1 MPSVVSYQQAHFHGL
16 ADPFNSEPPKSWRYL
31 WDCVSF
37 QSRMSQILRDL
48 EVGLD
53 EDLKEVLRRRFPL
66 YSNHRILRQSVDAR
80 RSAQIPYWIYSIE
93 VFEGEEKPSEQS
105 FDPEPIQWPKSRA
118 KPIIVGT
125 GPAGLFAAVRLLERG
140 IPSLIL
146 ERGSVGEKRILKI
159 NRFWRFGE
167 LDPNNNVCMGEGG
180 AGLYSDGKLITR
192 IKSPHIPY
200 VMDRLVRFGAP
211 EEIRWLSNPHVGSDK
226 IRRVIPK
233 LRAFLLAGGCE
244 IHFDTP
250 MKELILEASAGGSGL
265 SAKTGTVTSAGGK
278 TANGAET
285 VARTTRV
292 IGVRTTTGKEFFSD
306 HVVLATGH
314 SAEDILYTLHDQGV
328 HMEGK
333 SFALGLRIEH
343 PQEAINK
350 IQYRK
355 AWDHPSLGAANYR
368 LADHDDKT
376 GIGVYSFC
384 MCPGGYVL
392 SSGTEHGGVVANGM
406 SNYNRGSAFANS
418 AIVISIDHPKR
429 FGKDL
434 FGGLTFR
441 RSLETLAFNA
451 VKDGVERNGLA
462 EKMRHA
468 IPAQRVVDFLNG
480 KDGPALPTSSPS
492 GVLPVRLDK
501 ILPPDLTARMAQSL
515 EEFNSKM
522 KGFISDQAQFHGVE
536 SRTSCPIRITRSSS
550 DLESVSH
557 AGLYPAGEGA
567 GYAGGITSAACDG
580 VRIADQI
587 AVLVSS
593 QASGVTAKAQDNI

>member
-1 MPSVVSYQQAHFHGL
+1 
-16 ADPFNSEPPKSWRYL
+16 
-31 WDCVSF
+31 
-37 QSRMSQILRDL
+37 MSQILRDL

-93 VFEGEEKPSEQS
+93 VFEGDEKPSEQN
-105 FDPEPIQWPKSRA
+105 FDPDPIQWPKSRA

-167 LDPNNNVCMGEGG
+167 LDPDNNVCMGEGG

-233 LRAFLLAGGCE
+233 LRAFLQAGGCE
-244 IHFDTP
+244 MHFDTP
-250 MKELILEASAGGSGL
+250 MKELILEAATGGSSSSDAGNIAKGKS
-265 SAKTGTVTSAGGK
+265 SAEA
-278 TANGAET
+278 
-285 VARTTRV
+285 VARTARV

-314 SAEDILYTLHDQGV
+314 SAEDILRTLHEQGV

-434 FGGLTFR
+434 FGGLKFR
-441 RSLETLAFNA
+441 RSLETSAFKA
-451 VKDGVERNGLA
+451 VQASVDRQGLP
-462 EKMRHA
+462 EKARHA

-501 ILPPDLTARMAQSL
+501 ILPPDLTKRMAQSL

-536 SRTSCPIRITRSSS
+536 SRTSCPIRITRASD

-587 AVLVSS
+587 AVLVTS
-593 QASGVTAKAQDNI
+593 QASGVTARAQVKI